1 MIPRY
6 DKKEMSALWT
16 EDYKFTCFL
25 KTELA
30 LMKAWETKDLIPK
43 GSTEKVENS
52 LKINVD
58 RINEIE
64 AETKH
69 DVIAFC
75 TSITEQ
81 MPPDLSKFFHFGV
94 TSSDIIDTA
103 LSLQIK
109 ESLNLVIPAL
119 KDVCQTLL
127 EKSHE
132 CKDILCMGRSHGM
145 FAEPMSF
152 GQKWLSFFAE
162 CSRRLNDL
170 QEFYDNEI
178 TAQLSGAVGNYT
190 LITPEI
196 EEITAKN
203 LNLKVEPVSTQVIPR
218 DRVAKLVSINALI
231 GCAIE
236 RIAVE
241 IRHLHRSELQE
252 IYEGFSKGQKGSSI
266 MPHKKNPISGENLTG
281 MARILK
287 SHVSPSMEN
296 IPLWHERDISHSSA
310 ERMFLPDNFGILYYS
325 LKRLQSTLKN
335 LVINKETIES
345 RVYET
350 SIYLSSY
357 YLHELIKNTQLTR
370 EELYPILQEVAFN
383 QENLK
388 SAQNFSNAL
397 KTILKDRNINVDV
410 KSFEKEDF
418 KNIYLKA
425 FDETLQR
432 AENLYSPSLKNS

>member
-162 CSRRLNDL
+162 CSRRLNDI

-218 DRVAKLVSINALI
+218 DRVAKLISINALI

-281 MARILK
+281 MARVLK

-345 RVYET
+345 RVYVV
-350 SIYLSSY
+350 IYL
-357 YLHELIKNTQLTR
+357 
-370 EELYPILQEVAFN
+370 A
-383 QENLK
+383 
-388 SAQNFSNAL
+388 
-397 KTILKDRNINVDV
+397 
-410 KSFEKEDF
+410 
-418 KNIYLKA
+418 
-425 FDETLQR
+425 
-432 AENLYSPSLKNS
+432 

>member
-1 MIPRY
+1 M
-6 DKKEMSALWT
+6 
-16 EDYKFTCFL
+16 
-25 KTELA
+25 
-30 LMKAWETKDLIPK
+30 
-43 GSTEKVENS
+43 
-52 LKINVD
+52 
-58 RINEIE
+58 
-64 AETKH
+64 
-69 DVIAFC
+69 
-75 TSITEQ
+75 
-81 MPPDLSKFFHFGV
+81 
-94 TSSDIIDTA
+94 
-103 LSLQIK
+103 
-109 ESLNLVIPAL
+109 
-119 KDVCQTLL
+119 
-127 EKSHE
+127 
-132 CKDILCMGRSHGM
+132 
-145 FAEPMSF
+145 
-152 GQKWLSFFAE
+152 
-162 CSRRLNDL
+162 
-170 QEFYDNEI
+170 
-178 TAQLSGAVGNYT
+178 
-190 LITPEI
+190 
-196 EEITAKN
+196 
-203 LNLKVEPVSTQVIPR
+203 
-218 DRVAKLVSINALI
+218 SINALI
-231 GCAIE
+231 GCAFE

-281 MARILK
+281 MARVLK

-432 AENLYSPSLKNS
+432 AENLYSPSLKNP